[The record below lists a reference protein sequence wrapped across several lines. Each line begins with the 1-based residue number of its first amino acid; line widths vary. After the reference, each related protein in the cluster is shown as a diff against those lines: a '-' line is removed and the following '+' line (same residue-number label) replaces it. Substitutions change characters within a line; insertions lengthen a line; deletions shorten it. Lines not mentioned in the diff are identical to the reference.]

1 MDIGTIIKRYRTEHK
16 ISLRDFADKCGASHS
31 YIAMLEA
38 KKNSKTGEPIVP
50 TISMLKKISVGLDIS
65 VNELIALCD
74 DMPISLSA
82 TTGTYVDAVIKKMPP
97 EELQLEEGDREL
109 LDLIRLMPPE
119 MKAMYREALRA
130 ALKSQGLI

>member
-1 MDIGTIIKRYRTEHK
+1 MDIGAKIRSARIAKGLTQEELGEILGVQKSAIAKYENGRIVNIKRST
-16 ISLRDFADKCGASHS
+16 
-31 YIAMLEA
+31 
-38 KKNSKTGEPIVP
+38 
-50 TISMLKKISVGLDIS
+50 LKKISDVLGIPPY
-65 VNELIALCD
+65 ELVYEHD
-74 DMPISLSA
+74 QSPS
-82 TTGTYVDAVIKKMPP
+82 TYVDAVIKKMPP